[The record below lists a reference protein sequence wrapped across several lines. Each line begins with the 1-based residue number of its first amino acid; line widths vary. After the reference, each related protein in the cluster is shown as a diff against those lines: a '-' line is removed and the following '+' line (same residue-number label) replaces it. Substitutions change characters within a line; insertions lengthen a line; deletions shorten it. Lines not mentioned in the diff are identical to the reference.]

1 MTKNPS
7 DRNRPGDT
15 HQTERDQGNQEQPQQ
30 RKGES
35 MASKQK
41 GLKFISDEDIVGRTA
56 NRQVRQWKR
65 EGKEPKFVS
74 DEDIVQRR
82 AG

>member
-1 MTKNPS
+1 MTKNPF
-7 DRNRPGDT
+7 DRNRLGETD
-15 HQTERDQGNQEQPQQ
+15 QTDRDQGKQEQPQQ

-41 GLKFISDEDIVGRTA
+41 GQTFVSDEDIVGRT
-56 NRQVRQWKR
+56 REVRQWKR
-65 EGKEPKFVS
+65 QGKEPKFVS
-74 DEDIVQRR
+74 DEDIIQRR